1 MIIMIWVAFIRM
13 IFRRHEELGWR
24 VGVEGRSQDDRCYID
39 DDVDDEEDDDI

>member
-24 VGVEGRSQDDRCYID
+24 VGVEGRSQDDRCLY
-39 DDVDDEEDDDI
+39 